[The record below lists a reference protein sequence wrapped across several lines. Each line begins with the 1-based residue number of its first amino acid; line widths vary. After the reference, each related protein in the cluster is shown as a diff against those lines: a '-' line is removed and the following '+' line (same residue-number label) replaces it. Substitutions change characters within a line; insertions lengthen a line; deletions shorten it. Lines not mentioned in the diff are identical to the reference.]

1 MKKLKAMVVDDSTI
15 MIVTITKMLNDLG
28 NSVVALA
35 RTGVEATNKYSV
47 YKPDIV
53 TMDISMPD
61 LSGIE
66 AVKNIIAIDSKAIII
81 MITSQGQ
88 EQLVLK
94 SVYAGA
100 KG

>member
-1 MKKLKAMVVDDSTI
+1 VKKLKAMVVDDSTI